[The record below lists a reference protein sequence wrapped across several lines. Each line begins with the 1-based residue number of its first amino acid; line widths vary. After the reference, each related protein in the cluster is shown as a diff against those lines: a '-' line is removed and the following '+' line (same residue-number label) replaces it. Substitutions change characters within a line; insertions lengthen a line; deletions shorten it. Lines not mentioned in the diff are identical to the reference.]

1 MPSAEEILNAR
12 DSGAAPVAEEM
23 EDQPRVQTDEHEGI
37 ITEDSPIRDDGGGD
51 RDSGS
56 DEDDKRVPLK
66 ALHAER
72 DKSRRY
78 TEEVVDLRR
87 QIAELTQAV
96 LTPKPPPPPPAEPP
110 KQPDFDW
117 DNPIGTVDQRVQ
129 AAVEQRIAQ
138 ERGQIAAEFQRQREA
153 VQSQFAITRHG
164 RETVEEAYAALAS
177 ARGTD
182 PQWASDYQRIMRS
195 PDQYEA
201 MVAWHKQRKLVN
213 EVGSDPEAYKAR
225 IRAEYLEELRN
236 GKPMTDEREAP
247 RRNGV
252 MPSSLSGARSVGSRT
267 GPAWEGPPS
276 ISEILS
282 NR

>member
-12 DSGAAPVAEEM
+12 DSGAVPVAEET
-23 EDQPRVQTDEHEGI
+23 EDQPRVQTDEHEEI
-37 ITEDSPIRDDGGGD
+37 LTDGPPMGGD
-51 RDSGS
+51 REDPDSGS
-56 DEDDKRVPLK
+56 DEDGKRVPLK

-72 DKSRRY
+72 EKSKRY

-96 LTPKPPPPPPAEPP
+96 LQPKPPPPPPAEPP
-110 KQPDFDW
+110 KPPDFDW

-138 ERGQIAAEFQRQREA
+138 ERGAIAAEFQRQREA

-164 RETVEEAYAALAS
+164 KETVEEAYAALAS

-182 PQWASDYQRIMRS
+182 PQWASDYRRIMQS

-201 MVAWHKQRKLVN
+201 MVAWHKQRKALN
-213 EVGSDPEAYKAR
+213 EVGSDLEGYKNK

-236 GKPMTDEREAP
+236 GRTVVDERETPP
-247 RRNGV
+247 RRASV

-276 ISEILS
+276 IQDILS